1 MTEPKKKLDDYY
13 PKWEEVE
20 VAIARARI
28 MRAKVV
34 SDAVSRVWTM
44 LRRIAGRGERVGNL
58 RHA

>member
-20 VAIARARI
+20 AAIARARI
-28 MRAKVV
+28 MRAKVL
-34 SDAVSRVWTM
+34 SDAVSRPWGV
-44 LRRIAGRGERVGNL
+44 LRRNIERGMSLGNP